1 MSLLRVIINHT
12 DNIIEMNRIYTT
24 TKLFVSLL
32 LVVSSSVA
40 LAQVD
45 VLNAVWVLNEGVQDW
60 DTGEMTEI
68 ASVGVYSPVSFEY
81 TEVYQFEGSSF
92 TTNIV
97 IAEGAAFIGADNKI
111 VKINLDTYEV
121 EAEVA
126 LDGVRQL
133 SYYDGM
139 IYVTRGDVDPITW
152 ASVEFDSY
160 FVWFDA
166 ETLTWVGEIPSSVGV
181 AYAAEGVVI
190 QDDVAY
196 IAINNGFAWAQEVG
210 LLGVYDLTTGDYSEF
225 DLGDNGK
232 NPAHIKLV
240 EGAVVLVNNTDWSAT
255 SLSRVEL
262 TSLGAET
269 ATITTTLV
277 DGVASGCNA
286 AAIMGDEIV
295 YQISS
300 EFGMRKASTL
310 DLSPSSST
318 WGPAVDSYY
327 RMALNPLNG
336 NVYATVTNF
345 YDMGEVAILDA
356 SGLLISSFEA
366 GTIPG
371 GIAFDIRTVVSVDQ
385 LEMTDNGRAVGEYD
399 VMGRVWSEGNRGLK
413 IERFSNGT
421 TRAIYVAE

>member
-1 MSLLRVIINHT
+1 
-12 DNIIEMNRIYTT
+12 MNRIYIATR
-24 TKLFVSLL
+24 LFVSLL
-32 LVVSSSVA
+32 IIVSSSAA

-160 FVWFDA
+160 FVWFNA
-166 ETLTWVGEIPSSVGV
+166 ETLTWAGELPSSVGV
-181 AYAAEGVVI
+181 AYAAEGVVV
-190 QDDVAY
+190 QDGVAY

-210 LLGVYDLTTGDYSEF
+210 
-225 DLGDNGK
+225 
-232 NPAHIKLV
+232 
-240 EGAVVLVNNTDWSAT
+240 
-255 SLSRVEL
+255 
-262 TSLGAET
+262 
-269 ATITTTLV
+269 
-277 DGVASGCNA
+277 
-286 AAIMGDEIV
+286 
-295 YQISS
+295 
-300 EFGMRKASTL
+300 
-310 DLSPSSST
+310 
-318 WGPAVDSYY
+318 
-327 RMALNPLNG
+327 
-336 NVYATVTNF
+336 
-345 YDMGEVAILDA
+345 
-356 SGLLISSFEA
+356 
-366 GTIPG
+366 
-371 GIAFDIRTVVSVDQ
+371 
-385 LEMTDNGRAVGEYD
+385 
-399 VMGRVWSEGNRGLK
+399 
-413 IERFSNGT
+413 
-421 TRAIYVAE
+421 